1 MAGMASAT
9 LVQVQGTSLKTS
21 PSRSHLN
28 NGEPPL
34 PDPYSAY
41 VKKQVASLA
50 DVPSAEALTRW
61 LESHGLDT
69 KEWGKGDTKTV
80 AKYWEEI
87 NNQEAGLEVWQG
99 PRGNLQV
106 MRVTHVLRAKVCSPE
121 SYKKDVFLLN
131 TWQQFGDG
139 RTRTRNGLLS
149 EKLTLDEMPFAT
161 HVHQVCTRAVTEE
174 EMQRLVPSDFQIGEG
189 TPAPKYD
196 PNYKCPL
203 HVEDEVFR
211 DHIIEVETSK
221 SYPGLLTMYHL
232 YTVDIICK
240 GLPEVD
246 FNTLEFDHED
256 KKGYRKLK
264 YVHAWVWMGWPQ
276 IQRYLFKNSELKER
290 KGSGSFA
297 NSDALKSYLS
307 KYEIDIAQWGVKEG
321 YQPVS
326 ALLTELDQYKA
337 HLEVWGRQDGVPLLM
352 RVVHVIQMQVM
363 SERGGK
369 FLLQVKQQTEGS
381 AANNTSKPLTKSLQ
395 TIRLPFDQARLTEA
409 VEEAVLETLSYLQGP
424 EFTLSAGEHDSRP
437 VQGEQTHSRVKMLG
451 GAKLLEHRCVVEQS
465 PTFYKLPTM
474 YHLYSVEVRCSGLPA
489 DDFSS
494 IVFKDGKV
502 KCIGWR
508 WVTWPQTTDILNAR
522 ATSLERREA
531 DRGDSVHNSA
541 SALKE
546 IQQAFNRMQ
555 SKLSS
560 EDPDIVLVAQHL
572 EKAMT
577 HMQELKQA
585 GAGDDLA
592 SHLPPEMLLKMSKDT
607 AISEEVLEK
616 AEGLGTL
623 FEVPTVAQGWD
634 LHGDGHK
641 VDPDKA
647 NWCCCQ

>member
-1 MAGMASAT
+1 MDSPGAPPT
-9 LVQVQGTSLKTS
+9 LVQGVTLKK
-21 PSRSHLN
+21 SHSQRN
-28 NGEPPL
+28 HPQGEPPL
-34 PDPYSAY
+34 PDPYSSY
-41 VKKQVASLA
+41 VKKQTATLA
-50 DVPSAEALTRW
+50 DVPSPEALTRW

-80 AKYWEEI
+80 AKFWEEMKG
-87 NNQEAGLEVWQG
+87 NEAGLEVWTS
-99 PRGNLQV
+99 PRGNPQV
-106 MRVTHVLRAKVCSPE
+106 MRVTHVLRAKVCSRE
-121 SYKKDVFLLN
+121 SYNKDIFLLN

-149 EKLTLDEMPFAT
+149 EKLTLDEMPFAS

-203 HVEDEVFR
+203 TVEDEVFR
-211 DHIIEVETSK
+211 DHIIEIETSK

-256 KKGYRKLK
+256 SKGYRKLK

-290 KGSGSFA
+290 KGAGSFA
-297 NSDALKSYLS
+297 SADALKSYLS
-307 KYEIDIAQWGVKEG
+307 KYDLDIGQWGVKEG

-363 SERGGK
+363 NERGGK
-369 FLLQVKQQTEGS
+369 FLLQVKQQTEGKTP
-381 AANNTSKPLTKSLQ
+381 AATSKLLTKSLQ

-424 EFTLSAGEHDSRP
+424 EFQLSVGDGDSRP
-437 VQGEQTHSRVKMLG
+437 VQGEQTHSRVKMLSA
-451 GAKLLEHRCVVEQS
+451 AKLLEHRCVVEQS

-474 YHLYSVEVRCSGLPA
+474 YHLYSVEVRCSGLPS

-522 ATSLERREA
+522 AVSLERREA
-531 DRGDSVHNSA
+531 ERNDKLDGNTKVLGDLQEA
-541 SALKE
+541 FGRLK
-546 IQQAFNRMQ
+546 M
-555 SKLSS
+555 KLPA
-560 EDPDIVLVAQHL
+560 EDPDVINAMMHVQH
-572 EKAMT
+572 AMEYV
-577 HMQELKQA
+577 QELKTS
-585 GAGDDLA
+585 GTGDDLA
-592 SHLPPEMLLKMSKDT
+592 SHLPPEMLLKMAKDT
-607 AISEEVLEK
+607 AISEEVLQR
-616 AEGLGTL
+616 AEGFGGP
-623 FEVPTVAQGWD
+623 FEVATISHGGWSSPSN
-634 LHGDGHK
+634 GKREGEA
-641 VDPDKA
+641 P
-647 NWCCCQ
+647 NFCCCQ